1 VLLVTWLADEKRK
14 GSPSLRLYDLDNRLI
29 NEAPN
34 KKKITVNPNK
44 LSYSAWDL
52 TFGNLPASIYRL
64 DVLLEGDIVW
74 RTFFRTVE

>member
-1 VLLVTWLADEKRK
+1 
-14 GSPSLRLYDLDNRLI
+14 LI

-44 LSYSAWDL
+44 LSHSAWDL
-52 TFGNLPASIYRL
+52 TFGNLPAGIYRL

>member
-1 VLLVTWLADEKRK
+1 
-14 GSPSLRLYDLDNRLI
+14 LI

-52 TFGNLPASIYRL
+52 TFGNLPAGIYRL